1 MTAHRDG
8 RPRSVTAFVAGAFG
22 LAVTLLMIFG
32 WLQTPRIPWASW
44 QMVSCYLFVALLLVG
59 ELRPL
64 VVARSDGDTDRVTVS
79 TTFAV
84 TLVVIGPVC
93 LAMAAQVA
101 SVAID
106 DLWRRRQPFR
116 AAFNV
121 GQYALTVAAARLI
134 YSLASGHP
142 FLQPVSDFG
151 PRDLLPSL
159 LAGTTYLVVNN
170 GAVAVIVAL
179 DSGLR
184 VLSLLREDLRI
195 QGITSAI
202 LIGLAPVA
210 AVVANFFLPMVPLL
224 VLPLVGVQHNA
235 WIAARRQHDAL
246 HDGLTGL
253 PNRELFRRRAERA
266 LAMCRGSG
274 KRLAVMLVDLDHF
287 KEVNDTLGHHV
298 GDELLREVAQRVIGA
313 LPEGVTLARL
323 GGDEFAILL
332 PGVDDLETMTSL
344 AQQITTYLTEPAIAD
359 GVRIAVQA
367 SIGIAAYPDHGVT
380 IDELLQRADIAL
392 YQAKENR
399 GDVQV
404 YRPEIDQHTVTRL
417 NLLADLHSATKSGEF
432 QLVYQPQVDASD
444 GSVVAVEALLRWH
457 HPSRGVISPD
467 EFIPLAENTGAI
479 SAISRQVMEMA
490 LTDLALLHSTQHD
503 LSMSVNVS
511 PRLLSDLAL
520 ATWLRSLLAATSIPP
535 SLLTIEVTESTI
547 ASDPT
552 RAMQVLQDL
561 REAGVRVAID
571 DFGTGYSSMSQLGQL
586 QPDEIKVDK
595 SFVMQMS
602 TDETSAA
609 IVRSTIDLGHGL
621 GVWVVAEGVENRE
634 TYTALADLGCDRLQ
648 GYHIARPMPLPA
660 LLIWLAS
667 WRQPTQASRKAGRRV
682 PA

>member
-1 MTAHRDG
+1 MRAHRDG
-8 RPRSVTAFVAGAFG
+8 RPRSVSAFVAGAFG
-22 LAVTLLMIFG
+22 LAVTLLVIFG
-32 WLQTPRIPWASW
+32 WLQAPHIPWASW
-44 QMVSCYLFVALLLVG
+44 QMVGCYLFVALLLVG

-121 GQYALTVAAARLI
+121 GQYALTVAAARLV

-142 FLQPVSDFG
+142 FLQPVGDFG

-253 PNRELFRRRAERA
+253 PNRELFRRRSERA

-313 LPEGVTLARL
+313 LPEGVT
-323 GGDEFAILL
+323 
-332 PGVDDLETMTSL
+332 
-344 AQQITTYLTEPAIAD
+344 
-359 GVRIAVQA
+359 
-367 SIGIAAYPDHGVT
+367 
-380 IDELLQRADIAL
+380 
-392 YQAKENR
+392 
-399 GDVQV
+399 
-404 YRPEIDQHTVTRL
+404 
-417 NLLADLHSATKSGEF
+417 
-432 QLVYQPQVDASD
+432 
-444 GSVVAVEALLRWH
+444 
-457 HPSRGVISPD
+457 
-467 EFIPLAENTGAI
+467 
-479 SAISRQVMEMA
+479 
-490 LTDLALLHSTQHD
+490 
-503 LSMSVNVS
+503 
-511 PRLLSDLAL
+511 
-520 ATWLRSLLAATSIPP
+520 
-535 SLLTIEVTESTI
+535 
-547 ASDPT
+547 
-552 RAMQVLQDL
+552 
-561 REAGVRVAID
+561 
-571 DFGTGYSSMSQLGQL
+571 
-586 QPDEIKVDK
+586 
-595 SFVMQMS
+595 
-602 TDETSAA
+602 
-609 IVRSTIDLGHGL
+609 
-621 GVWVVAEGVENRE
+621 
-634 TYTALADLGCDRLQ
+634 
-648 GYHIARPMPLPA
+648 
-660 LLIWLAS
+660 
-667 WRQPTQASRKAGRRV
+667 
-682 PA
+682 